1 MLARFCRCKNTR
13 WLWKTKHSSPGVGW
27 VVPLLQWWSEVRYCT
42 RKVTA
47 QVNGWPISSGRS
59 SILVWL
65 LLVGMAK
72 ESEIGVISS
81 SESSMGVFYKYHI
94 ARPYLYIFECLD
106 AEIFIREYLN
116 SLIGRVFDCGK
127 CLLFHIRGV
136 GWYNSMEC
144 SFWAGLE
151 SWVNK

>member
-1 MLARFCRCKNTR
+1 M
-13 WLWKTKHSSPGVGW
+13 
-27 VVPLLQWWSEVRYCT
+27 
-42 RKVTA
+42 TA

-65 LLVGMAK
+65 LLVEMAK

-94 ARPYLYIFECLD
+94 DRPYLYIFACLD

-116 SLIGRVFDCGK
+116 S
-127 CLLFHIRGV
+127 
-136 GWYNSMEC
+136 
-144 SFWAGLE
+144 
-151 SWVNK
+151 